1 MIKMIIRKGAREP
14 VNLLPLVADKGIS
27 DSDAYMSNALLRPS
41 YCSVNPLKMPLAG
54 RVKC

>member
-1 MIKMIIRKGAREP
+1 MIIRKGAREP